1 MVKSINK
8 INNPVFFISNLL
20 SLNNVHR
27 LPSLI
32 SLIVVILLAIM
43 SAQLLQSISNG
54 FFVVS
59 DIDRQEIVTK
69 VALLDGQIV
78 IPDFH
83 LHEGTSY
90 GVELARLH
98 LMGEAGQVVN
108 TIVTDVPETTLNL
121 KLSGVIA
128 LGDGHGFAIIENN
141 ERKQKLYQINSEI
154 IAGVILQSVFHD
166 HVLISRS
173 GLQEKLYFKQ
183 LENSVTQPLPSR
195 RKAIQKFK
203 LSHWSIIT
211 LWSVKH

>member
-1 MVKSINK
+1 MKGLRELNNGVLNK
-8 INNPVFFISNLL
+8 YGWFLL
-20 SLNNVHR
+20 SHVHR
-27 LPSLI
+27 LPYFV
-32 SLIVVILLAIM
+32 SLIVVMLLAIM

-195 RKAIQKFK
+195 RKANPEIQA
-203 LSHWSIIT
+203 
-211 LWSVKH
+211 